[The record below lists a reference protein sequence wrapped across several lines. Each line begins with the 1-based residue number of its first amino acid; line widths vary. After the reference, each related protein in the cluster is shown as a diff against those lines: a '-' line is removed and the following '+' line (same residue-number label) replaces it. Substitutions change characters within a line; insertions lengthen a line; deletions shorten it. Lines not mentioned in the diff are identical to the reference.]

1 MEDTQIALLNEQM
14 KHALSLLRGDL
25 EMLQT
30 RLEHQDEMN
39 RQRLKALET
48 QSMDHELR
56 LRTATDGVTQFKLW
70 IGLASGSS
78 GVAALAALIKSF
90 LGGL

>member
-48 QSMDHELR
+48 QSMDR
-56 LRTATDGVTQFKLW
+56 
-70 IGLASGSS
+70 SS
-78 GVAALAALIKSF
+78 WRF
-90 LGGL
+90 